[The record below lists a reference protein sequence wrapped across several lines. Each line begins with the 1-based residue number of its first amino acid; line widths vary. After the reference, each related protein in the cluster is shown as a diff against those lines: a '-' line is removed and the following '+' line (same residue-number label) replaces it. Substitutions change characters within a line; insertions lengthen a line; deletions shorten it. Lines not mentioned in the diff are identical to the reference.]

1 MNCDLGW
8 LRLFVGTGLNHF
20 YGGFNTPG
28 HSTPIYFTSSVLP
41 NSPGYLQLPFFILIG
56 PLITVPS
63 SNARTQCSITL
74 TQHLCVCVGGVLC
87 FCCFVFCCCYFSQA
101 SFGSRIYLELFK
113 EKTALDLYSVDYN
126 VLEESKSL
134 PREQIIRSIYRAL

>member
-74 TQHLCVCVGGVLC
+74 TQHLCVCVGGGSLFLLFC
-87 FCCFVFCCCYFSQA
+87 F
-101 SFGSRIYLELFK
+101 LLLLFFP
-113 EKTALDLYSVDYN
+113 SVIWVTN
-126 VLEESKSL
+126 L
-134 PREQIIRSIYRAL
+134 PRIIQGKNCPRPLFR